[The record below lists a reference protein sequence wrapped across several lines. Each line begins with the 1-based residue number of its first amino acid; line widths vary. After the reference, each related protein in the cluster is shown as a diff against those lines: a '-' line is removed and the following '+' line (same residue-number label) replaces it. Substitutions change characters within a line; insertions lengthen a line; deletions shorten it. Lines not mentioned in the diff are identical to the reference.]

1 MEGNRGD
8 NRSHYLRGH
17 AVVLELGANNW
28 APQNQND
35 FSNFQGCMTMRVFAK
50 FVAAAAGLAVAASS
64 AMAADKG
71 PSARQQPAKTSADN
85 PHCNQLGRETSR
97 ERVGRTYRPRRSS
110 CLSKQTQ

>member
-1 MEGNRGD
+1 MEGNSGD

-17 AVVLELGANNW
+17 AVVLELGANNG

-50 FVAAAAGLAVAASS
+50 FVAAAAGLAVAASP

-71 PSARQQPAKTSADN
+71 SSARQQPAKQTADI
-85 PHCNQLGRETSR
+85 PHCTRRLGPVPTVAARQSGVVGTREA
-97 ERVGRTYRPRRSS
+97 
-110 CLSKQTQ
+110 

>member
-17 AVVLELGANNW
+17 AVVLELGANNG

-50 FVAAAAGLAVAASS
+50 FVAAAAGMAVAASP

-71 PSARQQPAKTSADN
+71 SSARQQQAKKTAEI
-85 PHCNQLGRETSR
+85 GRAPCR
-97 ERVGRTYRPRRSS
+97 ERVCQYV
-110 CLSKQTQ
+110 